1 VPGLLTL
8 LAEADQVLA
17 TIEQTLRDGTPP
29 ASVTGLRSLQGELA
43 EWVLADTARVGGDDV
58 AGALVDATD
67 RLTNSVD
74 TLLAVLN
81 QLSDVWRVLLTR

>member
-1 VPGLLTL
+1 
-8 LAEADQVLA
+8 
-17 TIEQTLRDGTPP
+17 
-29 ASVTGLRSLQGELA
+29 
-43 EWVLADTARVGGDDV
+43 VLADTARVGGDDV